1 MIICVIESSMLI
13 LILWN
18 EFILYLWIMTL
29 YAYFI
34 LMIGQTKVDN
44 YCQNAFWQPK
54 TEVTVE
60 LCEQDVW
67 MRDFPNAYILK

>member
-1 MIICVIESSMLI
+1 
-13 LILWN
+13 
-18 EFILYLWIMTL
+18 MTL
-29 YAYFI
+29 YAYFV
-34 LMIGQTKVDN
+34 LYIGQTKVDN